1 MGEMADMHDHYDDE
15 RETLGFGPRYR
26 FDGFRDYEWEQKDG
40 TTIRIRD
47 MSDHHLLAAFKLFGH
62 ERFRDEM
69 LIRMFEPMVNPRV
82 LLGGTKPSKINP
94 VET

>member
-1 MGEMADMHDHYDDE
+1 MGEWAELHDHYDD
-15 RETLGFGPRYR
+15 REDEGFGPRYR
-26 FDGFRDYEWEQKDG
+26 FDGFRDYEWKRKDG
-40 TTIRIRD
+40 TTIRVRD
-47 MSDHHLLAAFKLFGH
+47 MSNDHLLAAFKVFGY

-69 LIRMFEPMVNPRV
+69 LIRMFEPFANPKV